1 MKPLKLLIGL
11 VLLTSMALASQLQKS
26 PSFSYGFIENKG
38 QIIDQNNNLNSEVKY
53 LFNGNGF
60 NVQLKSNSFSYDTYK
75 IEIDD
80 YKDTETKQNDLDKN
94 VSYKFHRI
102 DILLLNSNKN
112 VSIIPLE
119 SYQDYIN
126 YYTTGTNEAGVMEV
140 KHFKKII
147 YKNIYNSIDIEFLI
161 DDSKDK
167 RGFKYN
173 FIIHPG
179 GNIDDIKLKFEGANS
194 LEEIEETVKIETRNG
209 FISESIPYSYQLDKD
224 NKQVSITGGFK
235 HMYENVFGINISKF
249 DRSSTLI
256 IDPFPWA
263 SYYGGPSDDYTNDLK
278 IDSVGN
284 IYAIGS
290 TLSSTS
296 IATSG
301 SFKNTF
307 SGGTGNDAFIVKFN
321 SQGTRLWATYF
332 GNSDDDY
339 GQGISID
346 KAGSIIICGHTYS
359 SNGISTTGANQ
370 SAFGG
375 YVDVYI
381 AKFTPSGSRIWS
393 TYFGGTAVDYIY
405 GITNDNSN
413 NILITGM
420 TGSSNGI
427 STIGAHQ
434 TSRGSANSGDAF
446 LAKYN
451 TNGLL
456 IYSTYYGGSGEEY
469 GIDLAVDSSNNIYLV
484 GSTYSSNNISTI
496 NSQQSTYGG
505 NNDGYLVKFNSSGT
519 RLWGTYFGGTNEDR
533 INDIAMDISGNI
545 WLAGYSLSTNF
556 STTGA
561 FQSSISETTNGDA
574 MLIKFNSNGSLL
586 YATYYGES
594 GYETANDIIID
605 GNGNPIISG
614 LTNSTNGLST
624 IGAYQTNYGGGT
636 HDAFITKFN
645 TSGLRIW
652 STYFGGNNRDIALG
666 LAKDNNNNVYI
677 CGNTVSA
684 NAISTIGAFQT
695 LFSGTASGVNGD
707 GFISI
712 FSGNGVLPVQLTKFT
727 AKLIEND
734 CLTEW
739 QTASETNNKE
749 FIIERSPNNYDW
761 SAIGSVKGNGN
772 SSSKNRYNFVDLNT
786 PKNTVIY
793 YRLKQ
798 VDFNG
803 QYSYSHVEIITPIEL
818 TTNTISVF
826 PNPTTD
832 LLNITGANT
841 RIEIYNTL
849 GIKLFDLEGD
859 SVIDI
864 SGLDN
869 GIYFVVSGSQKTK
882 FIKQ

>member
-1 MKPLKLLIGL
+1 
-11 VLLTSMALASQLQKS
+11 
-26 PSFSYGFIENKG
+26 
-38 QIIDQNNNLNSEVKY
+38 
-53 LFNGNGF
+53 
-60 NVQLKSNSFSYDTYK
+60 
-75 IEIDD
+75 
-80 YKDTETKQNDLDKN
+80 
-94 VSYKFHRI
+94 
-102 DILLLNSNKN
+102 
-112 VSIIPLE
+112 
-119 SYQDYIN
+119 
-126 YYTTGTNEAGVMEV
+126 
-140 KHFKKII
+140 
-147 YKNIYNSIDIEFLI
+147 
-161 DDSKDK
+161 
-167 RGFKYN
+167 
-173 FIIHPG
+173 
-179 GNIDDIKLKFEGANS
+179 
-194 LEEIEETVKIETRNG
+194 
-209 FISESIPYSYQLDKD
+209 
-224 NKQVSITGGFK
+224 
-235 HMYENVFGINISKF
+235 
-249 DRSSTLI
+249 
-256 IDPFPWA
+256 
-263 SYYGGPSDDYTNDLK
+263 
-278 IDSVGN
+278 
-284 IYAIGS
+284 
-290 TLSSTS
+290 
-296 IATSG
+296 
-301 SFKNTF
+301 
-307 SGGTGNDAFIVKFN
+307 
-321 SQGTRLWATYF
+321 LWATYF